1 MYVFPTRFLQAQANT
16 SFAQLVMQMFA
27 ALNYIQTQH
36 PPGDIPGQPNQRSQA
51 ENDVARKDS
60 TDPSRT
66 VSVIVNGNS
75 GQSSVNTE
83 TTTAATSQETF
94 RAALR
99 ELAQDLVMQ
108 EQKTEILINS
118 LPGLGTS
125 ERDQRRRM
133 QELEHELEEVEAER
147 LLAEKD
153 KTDMLR
159 SLDRLI
165 IGLGRGR

>member
-1 MYVFPTRFLQAQANT
+1 
-16 SFAQLVMQMFA
+16 MQMFA

-36 PPGDIPGQPNQRSQA
+36 PHGEIQGQPSQASQA
-51 ENDVARKDS
+51 ENDGARKPS
-60 TDPSRT
+60 LDPSRT
-66 VSVIVNGNS
+66 VPVRVNGNTQS
-75 GQSSVNTE
+75 QDGQVAIKTE
-83 TTTAATSQETF
+83 ATTPASDSQDTF

-125 ERDQRRRM
+125 EQDQRRRM
-133 QELEHELEEVEAER
+133 QELENELKLVEAER
-147 LLAEKD
+147 LLAEQD
-153 KTDMLR
+153 KTDLLR

-165 IGLGRGR
+165 TGLGRGR